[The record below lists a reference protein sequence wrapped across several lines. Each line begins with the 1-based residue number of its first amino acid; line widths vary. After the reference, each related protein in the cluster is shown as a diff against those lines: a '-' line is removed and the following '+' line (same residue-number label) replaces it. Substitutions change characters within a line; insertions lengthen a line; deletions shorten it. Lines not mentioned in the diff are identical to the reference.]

1 MQLIKVLGAAAV
13 VRGAGQGT
21 DKAITHCGTHTHMT
35 AHTHYGAHCAALSIR
50 IRIRLVRNAVQSK
63 PL

>member
-13 VRGAGQGT
+13 VREAGQGT
-21 DKAITHCGTHTHMT
+21 DKAITHCGTHTHT
-35 AHTHYGAHCAALSIR
+35 HTHYGAHCAALSIR
-50 IRIRLVRNAVQSK
+50 IRIRIRLVRNAVQSK